1 MLDPFKVTN
10 PMKAANFL
18 TLLLLTSLGAG
29 ACEQRDAPVAERAK
43 PASPPA
49 QQQDHHA
56 PVSTPSI
63 APSSTAVGPQ
73 GPATTA
79 AAASW
84 TRVDDASQV
93 CMVNNQF
100 MGRPQIPIAVNG
112 KTYYGCCEMCK
123 TRLGQDPSSRT
134 ATDPLTQKSVDKA
147 VAVIAKRAD
156 GTVAYFESEQNF
168 LKYTRKN

>member
-1 MLDPFKVTN
+1 
-10 PMKAANFL
+10 MKTASFL
-18 TLLLLTSLGAG
+18 TLLVLTSLGVG
-29 ACEQRDAPVAERAK
+29 ACEQREAPAAERAK

-49 QQQDHHA
+49 QKQESHA
-56 PVSTPSI
+56 PVSKPSI
-63 APSSTAVGPQ
+63 AAS
-73 GPATTA
+73 TTA
-79 AAASW
+79 AATQGAAATATAASW
-84 TRVDDASQV
+84 TRVNDPSQV

-134 ATDPLTQKSVDKA
+134 ATDPLTQKPVDKA
-147 VAVIAKRAD
+147 AAVIAKRAD
-156 GTVAYFESEQNF
+156 GAVAYFESEQNF